1 MLWFKLM
8 IEYEGVHPLE
18 GGAFRL
24 KFRRDRRYGM
34 PLQSRAVFYPRYAAE
49 TAVKAWHYFQ
59 LYRATKRDLKRVLE
73 ASQRWTYI
81 DMAIE
86 PARAEELDTLE
97 LYQATSGGE
106 AAVAKVRREAA
117 SRERIPG

>member
-1 MLWFKLM
+1 MRGCIRSRVARFVSSFAAIGDM
-8 IEYEGVHPLE
+8 ECHCNP
-18 GGAFRL
+18 APCSTRDT
-24 KFRRDRRYGM
+24 RRR
-34 PLQSRAVFYPRYAAE
+34 LQSR
-49 TAVKAWHYFQ
+49 HG
-59 LYRATKRDLKRVLE
+59 YRATKRDLKRVLE